1 MNEPKALSVNP
12 LKASQAIGASLAIL
26 GLARSMPLEHSARGC
41 TSFDKLF
48 FMRHFHEPIALQ
60 TTAMEALTAVLGA
73 DDNVVE
79 ALATICRRNK
89 PAVIGLITTGLSEM
103 QGADIP
109 NTLAAFRSA
118 YPEYG
123 AVPVVPV
130 AAGDVRG
137 NLESGFA
144 LAVEAIVATLLPPEQ
159 KRTPMSGQVNV
170 LASAMLTP
178 GDIDAIKSWIK
189 AFGLKPVVLP
199 DIGDSLDGHL
209 TDEGYSPL
217 SYGGTRLA
225 DIATMRSSIATLV
238 VGPTLYRAADIL
250 KANIGVPDFRFAD
263 VMSLEGCDAF
273 TEALA
278 TISGR
283 PCPAH
288 LKRKR
293 DRLLD
298 VMVDCQFQVGGI
310 RVAIAADADLTTMLS
325 HFFAAMGAHVVG
337 SVISAPPR
345 SGTRGLDTI
354 VGDLEDFESIARD
367 HQAEV
372 VVTNSH
378 GGDIARRLNAAHL
391 RAGFPIY
398 DYYGAHLKSWIGYD
412 GARQT
417 LFDLANLVAAQ
428 YREIPPYRSI
438 YWQGTP
444 RENEAPS
451 C

>member
-1 MNEPKALSVNP
+1 MTEPKALSVNP

-26 GLARSMPLEHSARGC
+26 GLARAMPLEHSARGC

-73 DDNVVE
+73 DDNVVQ
-79 ALATICRRNK
+79 ALATICTKNE

-109 NTLAAFRSA
+109 RTIAAFRTD
-118 YPEYG
+118 YPEFA

-144 LAVEAIVATLLPPEQ
+144 LALEAAIATLLPPAPHLLPQ
-159 KRTPMSGQVNV
+159 PGQVNV
-170 LASAMLTP
+170 LTSAMLTP
-178 GDIDAIKSWIK
+178 GDIDAIKQWVE
-189 AFGLKPVVLP
+189 AFGLTPIVLP

-209 TDEGYSPL
+209 TDDGFSPL
-217 SYGGTRLA
+217 SYGGTKLDA
-225 DIATMRSSIATLV
+225 ITAMRRSQATLA
-238 VGPTLYRAADIL
+238 VGPSVFRAAELL
-250 KANIGVPDFRFAD
+250 KINTGVPDYLFAD
-263 VMSLEGCDAF
+263 LMSLEGCDAF
-273 TEALA
+273 TEALIA
-278 TISGR
+278 ISGR
-283 PCPAH
+283 PAPP
-288 LKRKR
+288 RIVRER

-298 VMVDCQFQVGGI
+298 AMVDCQFQVGGARI
-310 RVAIAADADLTTMLS
+310 AVAADADLTAMLS
-325 HFFAAMGAHVVG
+325 DFFTAMGAEVVG
-337 SVISAPPR
+337 KVISAPPR
-345 SGTRGLDTI
+345 AGLRALDVV
-354 VGDLEDFESIARD
+354 VGDLEDFETLARERD
-367 HQAEV
+367 AEV
-372 VVTNSH
+372 LVTNSH
-378 GGDIARRLNAAHL
+378 GADIARRLGAAHL

-398 DYYGAHLKSWIGYD
+398 DSYGAHLKTWTGYG

-417 LFDLANLVAAQ
+417 LFELANLVAAQ
-428 YREIPPYRSI
+428 YQEIRPYRSI

-444 RENEAPS
+444 RDRETPP